1 MEASSWEWLIEN
13 IVHSCIDLFLIYK
26 AEVAITSFWSNSHL
40 ILKVKTVCIHPL
52 HPLLPK
58 PMQNPLFLLSAFSTD
73 YLRSYF
79 YVFICWVEVALLS
92 CFSVLWWGVLLLWWW
107 RGGGVYQFQQLYW
120 VSKAYNHALPQTSFL
135 FFSVKLNHD
144 SYHLQRWNQYA
155 DKRLVLHQTLIQD
168 VTTTRPAHKL
178 YMIGITGCA
187 SN

>member
-1 MEASSWEWLIEN
+1 MEASSWKWLTEN

-40 ILKVKTVCIHPL
+40 ILRVKTVCIHPL
-52 HPLLPK
+52 NPLLPK
-58 PMQNPLFLLSAFSTD
+58 PTFLVICFFYRLFKKLFLCVYLLGGSCCLVSQFCGGVGILCVFCCGGGGGRCISFNGCIE
-73 YLRSYF
+73 YLRHTTMHCLKPF
-79 YVFICWVEVALLS
+79 VF
-92 CFSVLWWGVLLLWWW
+92 
-107 RGGGVYQFQQLYW
+107 
-120 VSKAYNHALPQTSFL
+120 FL
-135 FFSVKLNHD
+135 FSVKLNHD

-187 SN
+187 SK